1 MANMFDYINWRG
13 NIKFEQVGINEI
25 DSLIFTE
32 LAYLPYEN
40 LVSSPDIKKTITISE
55 LSKKY
60 FEIYDLDNYVGA
72 IIPGKEI
79 SELLYAV
86 KDTKRYS
93 GVKVWGYVNS
103 IDIEKEKQFSAIC
116 FDITEDETYVA
127 YRGTDDTLVGWKE
140 NLNMALFTPIPSQID
155 GVEYLNKIA
164 TKSHKKLYLGG
175 HSKGGN
181 LAIYSSLFA
190 DKKVKDKVLF
200 VHSFDGPGFKE
211 EFIDS
216 IENKDDFSKIKT
228 FIPNASTVGMIF
240 NIIGEQKI
248 IASSQKGL
256 RQHDSFSWSL
266 MADEFVVAEKLK
278 KSSVELHDLL
288 IKWVDK
294 MSKEEV
300 TDFIESLYKIS
311 TSTDA
316 STLTEINAEKRKFI
330 FAILKM
336 DSASRKSIVGAIH
349 KLLKEKRKSN
359 TERRKIKKKTNRK
372 QLPTE

>member
-1 MANMFDYINWRG
+1 MANIFDYINWRG
-13 NIKFEQVGINEI
+13 NIMFEQVGINEI
-25 DSLIFTE
+25 DSLIFSE

-40 LVSSPDIKKTITISE
+40 LVSSPDIKETITISE

-60 FEIYDLDNYVGA
+60 FELYDLDTYVGA

-79 SELLYAV
+79 SELLNAV

-93 GVKVWGYVNS
+93 GVKVWGYVNC
-103 IDIEKEKQFSAIC
+103 IDTKIEKQFSAIC
-116 FDITEDETYVA
+116 FDITDNETYVA

-164 TKSHKKLYLGG
+164 TKSNKKLYLGG

-181 LAIYSSLFA
+181 LAIYSLLFA
-190 DKKVKDKVLF
+190 DKKVKNKVLS
-200 VHSFDGPGFKE
+200 VHSFDGPGFKAD
-211 EFIDS
+211 FIAS
-216 IENKDDFSKIKT
+216 IENKDDFSKITT
-228 FIPNASTVGMIF
+228 FVPSASTVGMIF
-240 NIIGEQKI
+240 NMIGAQKI

-256 RQHDSFSWSL
+256 KQHDSFSWGV

-278 KSSVELHDLL
+278 KSSIELHDLL
-288 IKWVDK
+288 IKWVEK

-300 TDFIESLYKIS
+300 TDFVESLYKIS

-316 STLTEINAEKRKFI
+316 STLTEINAEKIKFI

-336 DSASRKSIVGAIH
+336 DSASRKSIAGAIH
-349 KLLKEKRKSN
+349 KLLKEKRRSN
-359 TERRKIKKKTNRK
+359 TEKRKAKKKTK
-372 QLPTE
+372 KELPKE